1 MSLIRLTSPNI
12 KVRRLG
18 YFVLLTK
25 KLREYRSL
33 PEPSLIREFEKVSVE
48 SIDFFKSYPYKS
60 KNETP
65 IKPTKKHDGAKR
77 YIRTAEELGL
87 VVKLA
92 NEYHITKFGDVAA
105 SLPGEKNPF
114 VLSLS
119 QRCFFLKLLLKK
131 DRDVLIPIIKMIED
145 KLNISSRLKFF
156 REYIAK
162 KGGNLRWVKNPKKYY
177 YESIESPRIGWL
189 KDLKVISSNVE
200 LDKKYLPFFT
210 DDFFKKDPD
219 LTNIYYQEFSKANE
233 ELKNVR
239 RFDDLSLEEK
249 RDWLNKYLNEC
260 YELFKLLGVWRI
272 SASQFLEYTTCVMLC
287 RDRVLSSFLSLEKA
301 LVDSFD
307 YDLFPFKLRRISGK
321 EDIGFI
327 VRIP

>member
-1 MSLIRLTSPNI
+1 
-12 KVRRLG
+12 
-18 YFVLLTK
+18 
-25 KLREYRSL
+25 
-33 PEPSLIREFEKVSVE
+33 
-48 SIDFFKSYPYKS
+48 
-60 KNETP
+60 
-65 IKPTKKHDGAKR
+65 
-77 YIRTAEELGL
+77 
-87 VVKLA
+87 
-92 NEYHITKFGDVAA
+92 
-105 SLPGEKNPF
+105 
-114 VLSLS
+114 
-119 QRCFFLKLLLKK
+119 
-131 DRDVLIPIIKMIED
+131 
-145 KLNISSRLKFF
+145 LKFF